1 MEENVCIF
9 DRNRSFKFR
18 PIRICLYNKAVFVQ
32 RKNVAKKEEN
42 VSENIQI
49 SKAGWR
55 QFSQKWIKGGNGKA
69 LRHEW
74 EDESTEADTFYNSS
88 PAASGARPVELVEAD
103 FFMTLALNDSGGCR
117 FGTSVE

>member
-9 DRNRSFKFR
+9 DRNWSFKFR

-55 QFSQKWIKGGNGKA
+55 QFSQENESKGRNGKA

-74 EDESTEADTFYNSS
+74 EDESTEADN
-88 PAASGARPVELVEAD
+88 
-103 FFMTLALNDSGGCR
+103 FFLQFFTGS
-117 FGTSVE
+117 